1 MSNGEIKNHAAFI
14 WSVADLLRG
23 TYKQS
28 DYGKVILP
36 LVVIRRLDCVL
47 ETTKDAVLA
56 KAKGLK
62 GKVENVEPVLRSVAA
77 QQFYRTPP
85 R

>member
-1 MSNGEIKNHAAFI
+1 MASTRDLGVGARDRADRVGEKRLDGEIRNHAAFI

-28 DYGKVILP
+28 EYGKVILP

-47 ETTKDAVLA
+47 DSTKKDVLTRA
-56 KAKGLK
+56 KSLK
-62 GKVENVEPVLRSVAA
+62 GKV
-77 QQFYRTPP
+77 
-85 R
+85 